1 MSSEQIVENETL
13 EIADLEYDVGG
24 VCAVEPTDARQT
36 LEGFWVTMVVPK

>member
-24 VCAVEPTDARQT
+24 MSTDEPAEARVMN
-36 LEGFWVTMVVPK
+36 EGWIVTMVVPK